1 MPVSCG
7 SETCMLKSGPPG
19 LKRPKL
25 AEHLIVAAD
34 LTPGRL
40 RREELTQS
48 KKKKKSLGLQE
59 KKKSTLLLLES

>member
-1 MPVSCG
+1 
-7 SETCMLKSGPPG
+7 MLKPGRPG

-25 AEHLIVAAD
+25 AEQLIVAGD

-40 RREELTQS
+40 KREELTQS
-48 KKKKKSLGLQE
+48 KKKSLGIQE

>member
-1 MPVSCG
+1 
-7 SETCMLKSGPPG
+7 MLKSGPPG

-40 RREELTQS
+40 KREELTQNKTKQ
-48 KKKKKSLGLQE
+48 KKVLGYRK